1 MALELI
7 SIEKHRVEME
17 VNSNGIIENID
28 DLIQNNVDLF
38 IDDII
43 VDIER
48 NVKDDLTKIVKKRFK
63 KDRNF
68 KRIGKRK
75 MDMVINNAIK
85 KTLRERLMKKTIK
98 YF

>member
-43 VDIER
+43 I
-48 NVKDDLTKIVKKRFK
+48 
-63 KDRNF
+63 
-68 KRIGKRK
+68 
-75 MDMVINNAIK
+75 VIN
-85 KTLRERLMKKTIK
+85 L
-98 YF
+98 